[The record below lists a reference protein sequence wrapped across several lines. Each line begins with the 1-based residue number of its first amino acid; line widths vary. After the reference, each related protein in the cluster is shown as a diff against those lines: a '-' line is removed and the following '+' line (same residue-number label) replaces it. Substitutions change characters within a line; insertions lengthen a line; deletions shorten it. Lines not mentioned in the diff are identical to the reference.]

1 MLRRAIPPKADT
13 VHEFELIDR
22 IIECLGD
29 SSTGR
34 GVVLGPGDDAAVLEV
49 PEGHQL
55 VVSTDTLVVDRHYP
69 AGACADAIGYR
80 SLAVAVSDLAAM
92 GATPA
97 YATVSLTTEA
107 LTANWAEQYA
117 NGLATAAASFGI
129 AIVGGNLARG
139 PQSITITVHGYTPR
153 GAAITRAGA
162 APGDHVYV
170 TGALGGAGLA
180 LADEN
185 LGDWSLVSLAKDT
198 PLKRYWM
205 PQPRLG
211 LGVGLRGIAT
221 AAIDISDGLTSDLDH
236 LCRASGIRCEVHLD
250 HVPVYVG
257 AAPLEAVAMGDDYEL
272 AFTAPPQAASEI
284 EALAA
289 REDVAVTCIAIAEEG
304 PPAGVA
310 WYQDGVPIDI
320 RPGYRHF

>member
-1 MLRRAIPPKADT
+1 M
-13 VHEFELIDR
+13 
-22 IIECLGD
+22 
-29 SSTGR
+29 
-34 GVVLGPGDDAAVLEV
+34 
-49 PEGHQL
+49 
-55 VVSTDTLVVDRHYP
+55 
-69 AGACADAIGYR
+69 
-80 SLAVAVSDLAAM
+80 
-92 GATPA
+92 
-97 YATVSLTTEA
+97 
-107 LTANWAEQYA
+107 
-117 NGLATAAASFGI
+117 
-129 AIVGGNLARG
+129 GGNLARG

-236 LCRASGIRCEVHLD
+236 LCRASGVRCEVHLD
-250 HVPVYVG
+250 RIPVYVG
-257 AAPLEAVAMGDDYEL
+257 AAPLEAVSRGDDYEL
-272 AFTAPPQAASEI
+272 AFTAPPAAEPEI
-284 EALAA
+284 GALAE
-289 REDVAVTCIAIAEEG
+289 REAVAVTRIATAG
-304 PPAGVA
+304 AGAPPGVA
-310 WYQDGVPIDI
+310 WYQDGVRIDI